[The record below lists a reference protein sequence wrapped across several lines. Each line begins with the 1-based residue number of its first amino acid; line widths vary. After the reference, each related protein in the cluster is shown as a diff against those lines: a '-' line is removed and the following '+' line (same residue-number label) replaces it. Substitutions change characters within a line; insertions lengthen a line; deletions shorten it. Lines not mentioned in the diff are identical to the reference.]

1 MKKLSSVL
9 LIVLL
14 LLSSCKKQQKRDKI
28 RLLQEMFQEMVI
40 KKDASKIPDYY
51 SKEFL
56 MDSNGVTIDYD
67 FLLESHR
74 AIYTTSIEYL
84 IEYQEDTFLQQDDRV
99 AGRMFITTKRP
110 NEAPKRIEVI
120 LIVQYLDDKIY
131 RIWEL
136 TYPDWSK
143 LPAFESMSSN
153 G

>member
-1 MKKLSSVL
+1 
-9 LIVLL
+9 
-14 LLSSCKKQQKRDKI
+14 
-28 RLLQEMFQEMVI
+28 MFQEMVI